1 MAKVFN
7 IADSALYRPGLKARK
22 YKTASAAPPKPWA
35 RVVRAVSSPTA
46 IVGYFILLLMG
57 CSRLH

>member
-1 MAKVFN
+1 MAKVYN
-7 IADSALYRPGLKARK
+7 IADSALFCPGSKAQK
-22 YKTASAAPPKPWA
+22 YKTASAASPKSWA
-35 RVVRAVSSPTA
+35 RVIRAVSSPTA